1 MTGAGAILLAL
12 AAVVAVV
19 DWWAVDTDRRPVEY
33 VAKPLTM
40 VVLIVAALAL
50 DPVVD
55 GQRWWFVAALVL
67 SLAGDV
73 FLMLPR
79 DLFVPGLASFLLGH
93 VAYVVGLWQGDTS
106 TAGLLVGAA
115 IIAVALPLL
124 GGRILRAVRAGDEPE
139 LLGPVAAYIAVI
151 SAMVV
156 SAGASG
162 QPLALAGAL
171 SFYASDAMIAWGRFL
186 RELPRGRLAVMVTY
200 HLAQLA
206 LVASLTTSG

>member
-1 MTGAGAILLAL
+1 VTGLTVALLGL
-12 AAVVAVV
+12 TVVVAAV
-19 DWWAVDTDRRPVEY
+19 DWWAVATDRRPVEY

-40 VVLIVAALAL
+40 VVLIAAALAL
-50 DPVVD
+50 DPVD
-55 GQRWWFVAALVL
+55 GAQRWWFVAALVL

-73 FLMLPR
+73 FLMLPQ

-93 VAYVVGLWQGDTS
+93 VAYIVGLWIGDTS
-106 TAGLLVGAA
+106 TVGLVVGLVLV
-115 IIAVALPLL
+115 AVALPVL
-124 GGRILRAVRAGDEPE
+124 GVRILAAVRSGDEPE
-139 LLGPVAAYIAVI
+139 LLAPVAVYVAVI

-162 QPLALAGAL
+162 QWVALAGAV

-186 RELPRGRLAVMVTY
+186 RPIPHGRLAVMVTY

-206 LVASLTTSG
+206 LVVSLTTSG

>member
-1 MTGAGAILLAL
+1 MTAAAWTLLGI
-12 AAVVAVV
+12 AVIVAVV
-19 DWWAVDTDRRPVEY
+19 DWWAVATDRRPVEY

-40 VVLIVAALAL
+40 VVLIAAALAL
-50 DPVVD
+50 DPVD
-55 GQRWWFVAALVL
+55 ETKRAWFVAALVL

-73 FLMLPR
+73 FLMLPK

-93 VAYVVGLWQGDTS
+93 LAYIAGLWSGDTS
-106 TAGLLVGAA
+106 TTGLLVGAA
-115 IIAVALPLL
+115 IIVVALPLL
-124 GGRILRAVRAGDEPE
+124 GGRILRAVRSGDEPE
-139 LLGPVAAYIAVI
+139 MLVPVSAYVLVI

-171 SFYASDAMIAWGRFL
+171 SFYASDALIAWGRFI
-186 RELPRGRLAVMVTY
+186 REIPHGRLAVMVTY

-206 LVASLTTSG
+206 LVASLTT